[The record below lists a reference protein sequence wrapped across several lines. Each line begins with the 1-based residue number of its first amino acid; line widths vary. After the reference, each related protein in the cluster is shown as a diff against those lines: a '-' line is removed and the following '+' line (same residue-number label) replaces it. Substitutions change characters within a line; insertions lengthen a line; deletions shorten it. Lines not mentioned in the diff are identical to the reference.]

1 MFQNA
6 LITLDGSELSRAA
19 LRYVSQVVD
28 PAGVVTVIQVIDDA
42 AHLMTKTTTAGFE
55 FGINPSFGLR
65 VIDDLIAGERVAAE
79 AELASARQYLR
90 DAGITNVEPVILQGI
105 PGEAIIEEAR
115 RRAVDVVLMATHG
128 RSGLSR
134 TVLGSVADHVL
145 RHLEDTPVLLVS
157 PSRRA

>member
-19 LRYVSQVVD
+19 LRYVPLVVD
-28 PAGVVTVIQVIDDA
+28 PAGAVTVLEVIDDA

-55 FGINPSFGLR
+55 FGISPSIGLG
-65 VIDDLIAGERVAAE
+65 VIDDLIASERLSAE
-79 AELASARQYLR
+79 AELASASRLLKE
-90 DAGITNVEPVILQGI
+90 AGITNVETVIAQGI
-105 PGEAIIEEAR
+105 PGEAIIAEAKR
-115 RRAVDVVLMATHG
+115 RGVDIVLMATHG

-145 RHLEDTPVLLVS
+145 RHLEDTAVLLVR
-157 PSRRA
+157 PS